1 MEHQFGYCIGL
12 SGIIF
17 PLGVGRE
24 HVAPVIFLTL
34 ADGFYIELIGC
45 GGISGNGSLQLIRI
59 LIIHHYLCHGCSYA
73 SCSTQLRTFIFR
85 THLIIRCQLV
95 PGNISQ
101 ERRYFWLLITGIS
114 LQRSLLSQNLSD
126 FGITLGE
133 GCNKLLISFQKRCT
147 SFCLHQIL
155 RVAMSR
161 IAYNLRQFI
170 ITRNDGESLVGSV
183 VKNIIA
189 GSGFCR
195 TATVLLI
202 LLSSLAYLL
211 LVHYDALQGSLA
223 LGNSLCLLKTARP
236 CPG

>member
-12 SGIIF
+12 SGGVF
-17 PLGVGRE
+17 PLGISWE
-24 HVAPVIFLTL
+24 HIVPIIFLTL
-34 ADGFYIELIGC
+34 ADGIYSELIGC
-45 GGISGNGSLQLIRI
+45 GGISWNGSLQFFRI
-59 LIIHHYLCHGCSYA
+59 LIIHHHLCHGCSYT
-73 SCSTQLRTFIFR
+73 SCSTHLRTSIFR

-101 ERRYFWLLITGIS
+101 ERRYFGLLITGIS
-114 LQRSLLSQNLSD
+114 LQRSLLSQNLSG

-161 IAYNLRQFI
+161 IAHNLRQFI
-170 ITRNDGESLVGSV
+170 IARNNGESFVRTV

-189 GSGFCR
+189 GS
-195 TATVLLI
+195 
-202 LLSSLAYLL
+202 
-211 LVHYDALQGSLA
+211 AL
-223 LGNSLCLLKTARP
+223 
-236 CPG
+236 

>member
-17 PLGVGRE
+17 SLGVGRE
-24 HVAPVIFLTL
+24 HVVPVIIFTL
-34 ADGFYIELIGC
+34 ADGINLEFIGC
-45 GGISGNGSLQLIRI
+45 GGISGNGSLQFFRI

-73 SCSTQLRTFIFR
+73 SCSTLARTSIFR

-114 LQRSLLSQNLSD
+114 LQRSLLSQNLSG

-133 GCNKLLISFQKRCT
+133 GCNKLLISFQKSCT

-161 IAYNLRQFI
+161 IAYNLWQFI
-170 ITRNDGESLVGSV
+170 IARNDGESLVRTV

-189 GSGFCR
+189 GSG
-195 TATVLLI
+195 L
-202 LLSSLAYLL
+202 
-211 LVHYDALQGSLA
+211 
-223 LGNSLCLLKTARP
+223 
-236 CPG
+236 

>member
-17 PLGVGRE
+17 SLGVGWE
-24 HVAPVIFLTL
+24 HVVPVIFLTL
-34 ADGFYIELIGC
+34 ADGINLELICC
-45 GGISGNGSLQLIRI
+45 GGISGNGSLQFFRI
-59 LIIHHYLCHGCSYA
+59 LIIHHHLCHGCSYA
-73 SCSTQLRTFIFR
+73 SCSTLARTSIFR

-101 ERRYFWLLITGIS
+101 ERRYFLLLITGIS
-114 LQRSLLSQNLSD
+114 LQRSLLSQNLSG
-126 FGITLGE
+126 FGITLVE

-155 RVAMSR
+155 RVAMSG

-170 ITRNDGESLVGSV
+170 ITRNDSESLVRTI

-189 GSGFCR
+189 GSG
-195 TATVLLI
+195 L
-202 LLSSLAYLL
+202 
-211 LVHYDALQGSLA
+211 
-223 LGNSLCLLKTARP
+223 
-236 CPG
+236 

>member
-17 PLGVGRE
+17 PFGVGRE
-24 HVAPVIFLTL
+24 HVVPVIFLTL
-34 ADGFYIELIGC
+34 ADGINLELIGC
-45 GGISGNGSLQLIRI
+45 GGISGNVSLQFFRI
-59 LIIHHYLCHGCSYA
+59 LIIHHHLCHGCSYA
-73 SCSTQLRTFIFR
+73 SCNTRHGCSYASCITLDSIYIFR
-85 THLIIRCQLV
+85 THIIIRWILV

-101 ERRYFWLLITGIS
+101 ERIYFWLLITAIS
-114 LQRSLLSQNLSD
+114 LQCSLLSQNLSG

-147 SFCLHQIL
+147 SFCLHQML

-161 IAYNLRQFI
+161 ITYNLRQFI

-189 GSGFCR
+189 GS
-195 TATVLLI
+195 
-202 LLSSLAYLL
+202 
-211 LVHYDALQGSLA
+211 
-223 LGNSLCLLKTARP
+223 CL
-236 CPG
+236 